1 MPVALPAAI
10 IGSAAIGGI
19 ASSNAASKAADAQRA
34 AAQQAT
40 DAQMAMFN
48 RTQANLAPFIGA
60 GQDAVPS
67 WLAAIQGLQG
77 ALPGLTK
84 PFAPTMDQLA
94 QTPGYQFTLDQGLKA
109 TQNSFAAQG
118 LGSSGAAMKGAANYA
133 EGLAGTTFQQQY
145 QNYLGQNAQIYNMLT
160 GGAQLAG
167 APVALGANA
176 AAQQGQIGMQTGG
189 QIGQNIIGAGNASAA
204 ANIAQGNAIGGI
216 AGSVPSALMA
226 YNNPYLNGAFAT
238 NTAQPAG
245 FASGSYLP
253 PTNPFGAPM
262 PYDLTAGTGATF

>member
-19 ASSNAASKAADAQRA
+19 ASSNAASKAADAQSA
-34 AAQQAT
+34 AAGDATQA
-40 DAQMAMFN
+40 QLAMFDQ
-48 RTQANLAPFIGA
+48 TQRNLAPFINI
-60 GQDAVPS
+60 GQRQ
-67 WLAAIQGLQG
+67 AANLESL
-77 ALPGLTK
+77 LPELTR
-84 PFAPTMDQLA
+84 PFAPTMAQLSA
-94 QTPGYQFTLDQGLKA
+94 TPGYQFTLDQGLKA

-133 EGLAGTTFQQQY
+133 EGLAGTTFQQQF
-145 QNYLGQNAQIYNMLT
+145 QNYMAGNAQQFNMINALAGLGAGAAGQLGQFAT
-160 GGAQLAG
+160 
-167 APVALGANA
+167 
-176 AAQQGQIGMQTGG
+176 QTGG
-189 QIGQNIIGAGNASAA
+189 QVGQNMIGAGNASAA
-204 ANIAQGNAIGGI
+204 ASIAQGNAISGV
-216 AGSVPSALMA
+216 ANSVPGAIMA

-253 PTNPFGAPM
+253 PTNPFGAPQ